1 MIKQS
6 IFLLNDI
13 FSSFD
18 WLDRYGLVGSPVVRT
33 YPVKGGKTIREIFP
47 AATIASGVEC
57 DEKNLYY
64 LVPDERW
71 KSLAYWELLSDYK
84 IDRYDRV
91 PNNEGIE
98 IEFDARL
105 VLWWN
110 TSALGYDGSAHGVED
125 KMFFTLFTHLDGL
138 SFNNPPELS
147 AIKITYEMTRVLEA
161 KNKIFGRY
169 SYRDS
174 HDWLF
179 QPPNQYLAADFKIKI
194 ITTRNCLPELHLG
207 NSDICNVRQTFTW
220 DMAFPGVT
228 TDVYQR
234 WISPGPQEGG
244 GFGDVVFF
252 TVTDFDI
259 PDLSNR
265 PDEDIDGMF
274 LVFAGGRRLSYP
286 LQYNLNSAPAA
297 LIVKKDYAP
306 EGTPVELY
314 VRKWN

>member
-6 IFLLNDI
+6 ILLLNDM
-13 FSSFD
+13 FASFD
-18 WLDRYGLVGSPVVRT
+18 WLDRYGLLASPVVRT
-33 YPVKGGKTIREIFP
+33 YPTREGKTISETFP

-71 KSLAYWELLSDYK
+71 KSLAYWELMSDYR
-84 IDRYDRV
+84 ISPYERIPGGD
-91 PNNEGIE
+91 GIQV
-98 IEFDARL
+98 EFDARL

-110 TSALGYDGSAHGVED
+110 ASALGFDRPVGVDD
-125 KMFFTLFTHLDGL
+125 KLFYSLFTHLAGL
-138 SFNNPPELS
+138 SLNNPKSLS
-147 AIKITYEMTRVLEA
+147 AVKVEYDLTRIVDE
-161 KNKIFGRY
+161 KRKIFGRY
-169 SYRDS
+169 SYRES

-179 QPPNQYLAADFKIKI
+179 QPPNGFLAADFTITI
-194 ITTRNCLPELHLG
+194 ITTRHCLPELHLG
-207 NSDICNVRQTFTW
+207 NSDICNVRQSFSW